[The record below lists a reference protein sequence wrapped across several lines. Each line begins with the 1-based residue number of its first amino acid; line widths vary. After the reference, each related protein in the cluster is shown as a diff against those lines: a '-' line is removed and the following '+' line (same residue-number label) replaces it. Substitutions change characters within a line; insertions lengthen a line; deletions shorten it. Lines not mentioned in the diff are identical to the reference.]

1 MTKMRWLKGCHTHS
15 TTPATSRV
23 GNRQPHLPNVERNR
37 PRICRPE
44 QPGSR
49 IPRPPPTP
57 SPQHQI
63 YTLPCQT
70 NFNRAVT
77 AIVATN
83 FEECCKTTVAVA
95 TMPTKQQQLQTTHA
109 FEHTKLTRS
118 AWFQGVMVRTIESCQ
133 RPLAA
138 HGCHNGHPEQPCA
151 VTGRWHKQNMSNM
164 KPWCHGGR
172 HCDSQRRLW
181 TPPTN

>member
-1 MTKMRWLKGCHTHS
+1 MWHASQDFRFNTHLLVGCGTHS
-15 TTPATSRV
+15 TAPATSRV

-83 FEECCKTTVAVA
+83 FEECCETTVAVA
-95 TMPTKQQQLQTTHA
+95 TIPTKQQQRQNNPRFRTH
-109 FEHTKLTRS
+109 ET
-118 AWFQGVMVRTIESCQ
+118 
-133 RPLAA
+133 
-138 HGCHNGHPEQPCA
+138 HPERMVPRGHGANDRVMPATC
-151 VTGRWHKQNMSNM
+151 GRAWSLQWAS
-164 KPWCHGGR
+164 
-172 HCDSQRRLW
+172 
-181 TPPTN
+181 

>member
-1 MTKMRWLKGCHTHS
+1 MSLRQLRLTLAASERRQAECDARVAALLGCGPHS
-15 TTPATSRV
+15 MTPATSRV

-49 IPRPPPTP
+49 IPRPPSTP

-95 TMPTKQQQLQTTHA
+95 TMQTKRKQLQTTTLRTH
-109 FEHTKLTRS
+109 ETHPGRMVPRGHS
-118 AWFQGVMVRTIESCQ
+118 ANDRVM
-133 RPLAA
+133 AA
-138 HGCHNGHPEQPCA
+138 TC
-151 VTGRWHKQNMSNM
+151 GRAWLPQWAS
-164 KPWCHGGR
+164 
-172 HCDSQRRLW
+172 
-181 TPPTN
+181 